1 MLAILITD
9 LRNRVVLS
17 NLKSLARRLVRQI
30 VYSTPIRHYL
40 PRTEATGAQWD
51 KEFQGPTR
59 VYITGTLSTSIREDA
74 ALLLM
79 THHAPKQTEGLRVL
93 DLGCA
98 SGNIARRFLQFNRY
112 VGVDISSEAIK
123 YAHSQPALAN
133 ASFFVSDIQ
142 SFNTD
147 EQFDCIVISEVLYY
161 LSVENA
167 EVARYAKML
176 APDGIFI
183 VSLKDDPKSH
193 AIGRKIFSSYD
204 FLEGLLFQTKNQPT
218 WSLTRTAERPAS
230 LLFAIQPRKTSV

>member
-51 KEFQGPTR
+51 K
-59 VYITGTLSTSIREDA
+59 LSTSIREDA